1 MRKLV
6 SIFVKY
12 PFYGKIIIF
21 ILLVGG
27 IASTISMRLSFFPE
41 FESRDINI
49 MVAYPGASPKEMEE
63 GITTRIEEAIRG
75 IPGIREISSTSSENV
90 ATIQINTTGEYDL
103 DETLMEVKNAVD
115 GISGFPVD
123 AERPVVYKVR
133 SRSMAMFLGLSGD
146 VDLLT
151 LKNIA
156 YQIEDDFLNSGIV
169 SQVNL
174 GGFPPVELS
183 VEVSEENLLRYN
195 ITFDEIARA
204 ISLNNRD
211 ISAGQIKSDKEEI
224 LIRSRARSVDPN
236 VISDIIIRANND
248 GSFLRIRDIGTVK
261 MQFADVSF
269 SSYMNGK
276 ESISIRIQ
284 KLMEED
290 LAEISRYV
298 RDYVEEFNEKHES
311 VKLEV
316 TYDFLNNLH
325 SRLNLLLKN
334 GGIGLAL
341 VLITLGLF
349 LSFRLSAWVAWGIP
363 ASFLAMFIIGNMYG
377 ITINMISL
385 FGMILVIGILVDD
398 GIVIAENIY
407 SHFESGKSPAKA
419 AVDGTMEV
427 LPAVVTSILTT
438 VVAFSPLIFVKQVR
452 MQFMFE
458 VAFVV
463 IVSLL
468 FSLFEAFLVLPG
480 HVGNPKV
487 LRQKR
492 TIGFSGKIR
501 RYLDILIDFMKM
513 RFYGALLKRLITW
526 RYIFVTVPVALIFIT
541 IGLFAGNIIKF
552 TYFPSIPF
560 DQFNVDLAF
569 TPGTGEQI
577 TLSHLR
583 RMEDSIW
590 QVNEDLMEEY
600 NDTSN
605 FINYTFVSTGGA
617 FNGSESGGHAGNIF
631 VLLRDLE
638 DAPVNSF
645 EIVNRVRDKI
655 GDIPEAEKFTV
666 AGRNTFGNPISVSLL
681 GKNLNELD
689 AAKKYLV
696 DGLMEIPE
704 IQNITDNNALGKREI
719 QLQLKPKAYFL
730 GLDHASISNQVRQ
743 GFFGGQAQRL
753 QHGKDELRVWVRYPK
768 SDRIS
773 IGQLESM
780 KIKTQRG
787 EFPLIELADYSVE
800 RGPVNIQRYN
810 GSREIRIDAEP
821 VDPLTPIP
829 PILEYINTQI
839 VPEINTN
846 FPGVR
851 VEYQGQRRDSAES
864 TSELSNL
871 YGIAFFIMVL
881 IVIIHF
887 KSVWQGMIIILM
899 IPIAWLGSVWGHGI
913 EKLPVSMLSVWGM
926 VALSGVIVNDA
937 VVFLQKY
944 NRFLL
949 EGLTIKEAVYNAG
962 LSRFRPIVL
971 TSVTTVIGLYPIIWE
986 SSFQAQFLKPMA
998 VALAYGVLFG
1008 TAFILIFFPVL
1019 ILIVNDTKAF
1029 LKYLWTGKK
1038 VRDRKSLEEAIIYSK
1053 KKIE

>member
-1 MRKLV
+1 MRNLV

-21 ILLVGG
+21 ILLAGG
-27 IASTISMRLSFFPE
+27 IASVANMKLSFFPE

-49 MVAYPGASPKEMEE
+49 SVVYPGASPKEMEE

-75 IPGIREISSTSSENV
+75 IPGIREINSTSSENF
-90 ATIQINTTGEYDL
+90 ASINITTTGEYDL
-103 DETLMEVKNAVD
+103 DETLMEVKNSVD

-123 AERPVVYKVR
+123 AERPIVYKVR
-133 SRSMAMFLGLSGD
+133 SRSFAMFAALSGD
-146 VDLLT
+146 ADLIT
-151 LKNIA
+151 LKNLA
-156 YQIEDDFLNSGIV
+156 YQIEDDWLNSGIV
-169 SQVNL
+169 SQISL
-174 GGFPPVELS
+174 SGFPPLELS
-183 VEVSEENLLRYN
+183 VEVTEETLLRYD

-204 ISLNNRD
+204 IALNNTD

-224 LIRSRARSVDPN
+224 LIRSRARDVDPGE
-236 VISDIIIRANND
+236 ISEIIIRANED
-248 GSFLRIRDIGTVK
+248 GSFLRIRDVGTVK
-261 MQFADVSF
+261 MQFADVSY
-269 SSYMNGK
+269 SSLMNGK
-276 ESISIRIQ
+276 ESISFRIQ
-284 KLMEED
+284 KLPEED
-290 LAEISRYV
+290 LAEISKYV
-298 RDYVEEFNEKHES
+298 RNYAKEFNNKHES
-311 VKLEV
+311 VKLDV
-316 TYDFLNNLH
+316 TYDFLKNLF
-325 SRLNLLLKN
+325 SRLNMLLKN

-341 VLITLGLF
+341 VLVFLGLF
-349 LSFRLSAWVAWGIP
+349 MSFRLSAWVAWGIP
-363 ASFLAMFIIGNMYG
+363 ASFLAMFIFANMYG

-407 SHFESGKSPAKA
+407 SHFEAGKSPAKA

-438 VVAFSPLIFVKQVR
+438 VVAFSPLIFVTQQR
-452 MQFMFE
+452 MQFMFD

-480 HVGNPKV
+480 HVGNKSV
-487 LRQKR
+487 LRR
-492 TIGFSGKIR
+492 TRGIGLTAKMRKG
-501 RYLDILIDFMKM
+501 LDIFIDFLKMKL
-513 RFYGALLKRLITW
+513 YGTLLKRLIKW
-526 RYIFVTVPVALIFIT
+526 RYIYVTIPVALIFIT
-541 IGLFAGNIIKF
+541 VGLFAGGIIKF

-560 DQFNVDLAF
+560 DQFNVDIAM

-577 TLSHLR
+577 TLGHLK

-590 QVNEDLMEEY
+590 VVNEELKEEF
-600 NDTSN
+600 NDTVN
-605 FINYTFVSTGGA
+605 FINYTFVSTGGS
-617 FNGSESGGHAGNIF
+617 FNGQESGGHAGNIF

-645 EIVNRVRDKI
+645 EIVNRVRGKI
-655 GDIPEAEKFTV
+655 GPIPEAEKFTV

-681 GKNLNELD
+681 GKNLEELN
-689 AAKKYLV
+689 AAKQLLTE
-696 DGLMEIPE
+696 GMEEIPE

-719 QLQLKPKAYFL
+719 QLKLKPKAYFL
-730 GLDHASISNQVRQ
+730 GLNHASISNQVRQ

-768 SDRIS
+768 SNRIS
-773 IGQLESM
+773 IGQMESM
-780 KIKTQRG
+780 KIKTALG
-787 EFPLIELADYSVE
+787 DFPLIELADYSIE

-821 VDPLTPIP
+821 IDPLTPIP
-829 PILEYINTQI
+829 PILEYITKNIAPQI
-839 VPEINTN
+839 KANY
-846 FPGVR
+846 PGV
-851 VEYQGQRRDSAES
+851 EILYQGQRRDSEES
-864 TSELSNL
+864 TNELAHL
-871 YGIAFFIMVL
+871 YAIAFSIMVL

-887 KSVWQGMIIILM
+887 KSVWQGAIIILM
-899 IPIAWLGSVWGHGI
+899 VPMAWLGSMWGHGI

-944 NRFLL
+944 NLFLL
-949 EGLTIKEAVYNAG
+949 QGQKVKEAVFNAG

-971 TSVTTVIGLYPIIWE
+971 TSLTTVIGLYPIIWE
-986 SSFQAQFLKPMA
+986 GSFQAQFLKPMA

-1008 TAFILIFFPVL
+1008 TSFILIFFPGL
-1019 ILIVNDTKAF
+1019 ILIVNDIRVF
-1029 LKYLWTGKK
+1029 LKYIWTGKRPENES
-1038 VRDRKSLEEAIIYSK
+1038 VEDAIVYSK
-1053 KKIE
+1053 KTIE